1 MQCRCLV
8 FQQYST
14 SSLCSKDISK
24 ASVELVDS
32 SKEEMQNLRA
42 ENEQLKQRIEEERES
57 KRALEEKLKHVE
69 DDLQALSQAYSALDE
84 HSNNLQRQLEE
95 SKQKPADEDLD
106 SAMEDL
112 LACLGQTEEK
122 NARLVER
129 LRSMGVT
136 DIE

>member
-24 ASVELVDS
+24 ASDELVDS

-69 DDLQALSQAYSALDE
+69 TTFRPSRKHIQ
-84 HSNNLQRQLEE
+84 H
-95 SKQKPADEDLD
+95 
-106 SAMEDL
+106 
-112 LACLGQTEEK
+112 
-122 NARLVER
+122 
-129 LRSMGVT
+129 
-136 DIE
+136 